1 MLYTD
6 EAIKKKKAKITK
18 IKNIINVAVY
28 IILIPLLIYN
38 TSLIIQAIINPNKT
52 PSFLG
57 IKTYVIISGS
67 MKPEIDVGDIVIA
80 KNVEQDELKEGD
92 IISFRQGQSVVTH
105 RILEKTVVN
114 GEVQYKTKGDN
125 NNIEDGE
132 IVKYDSIEGKIV
144 KTVPFLGKI
153 ALALQ
158 GKMAIIIIIII
169 SYIYLSYSDKA
180 RKKKANRRNKRLE
193 YEEIKNIKEVNK

>member
-6 EAIKKKKAKITK
+6 EEIKKKKAKITK